1 MSPDRKFMQGLP
13 FMMFREGPFMSQAT
27 AFPHMKAFQQQI
39 AERFE
44 ARTEAQKG
52 ITSPDGDFGD

>member
-1 MSPDRKFMQGLP
+1 MQETADQYGLDST
-13 FMMFREGPFMSQAT
+13 GVLAT
-27 AFPHMKAFQQQI
+27 
-39 AERFE
+39 ERFE

>member
-1 MSPDRKFMQGLP
+1 
-13 FMMFREGPFMSQAT
+13 MSQAT